1 MISLPIKWVSLSVT
15 GDTIRPKIVM
25 LFSLRALWR
34 DFHVI
39 CVIFCKGACLVV
51 KINFLITHRN
61 FLSC

>member
-1 MISLPIKWVSLSVT
+1 MISLSIKWVSLSVT

-39 CVIFCKGACLVV
+39 CVISFKGACLVV
-51 KINFLITHRN
+51 KINF
-61 FLSC
+61 